1 MLGLFCFVR
10 LTCFSFLTSLGK
22 HRFLR
27 KSNITGAWR
36 FSFDFSLPFLLQTC
50 FLFILKS
57 NISAMRFIYH
67 QTSFH
72 VAKIWPCAT
81 VWYNVCGRAP
91 FLWKRKDVVWQDIC
105 RERKSPLFC
114 VFFLLEYVLIWPQVS
129 CHESI
134 NLSESWLRREELER
148 TLRGRRKPGGVLP
161 IYTCNLKGK
170 GLAAL
175 TSPHSRAHSIG
186 SLGKL

>member
-1 MLGLFCFVR
+1 MLRLFCFVR
-10 LTCFSFLTSLGK
+10 LTFFSFLTCLGK

-57 NISAMRFIYH
+57 NISAMRFIHH

-81 VWYNVCGRAP
+81 CVGARPSCGKEKMWYGKTFVASGSRRY
-91 FLWKRKDVVWQDIC
+91 F
-105 RERKSPLFC
+105 
-114 VFFLLEYVLIWPQVS
+114 VFSSCWNTFWSGHRFPVTNLLTCQNPD
-129 CHESI
+129 
-134 NLSESWLRREELER
+134 RREELER
-148 TLRGRRKPGGVLP
+148 ALGGGGGGGGLLP

-170 GLAAL
+170 GL
-175 TSPHSRAHSIG
+175 
-186 SLGKL
+186 KL

>member
-1 MLGLFCFVR
+1 MLRLFCFVR
-10 LTCFSFLTSLGK
+10 LTFFSFLTCLGK

-57 NISAMRFIYH
+57 NISAMRFIHH

-81 VWYNVCGRAP
+81 VLYNVCGRAP

-114 VFFLLEYVLIWPQVS
+114 VFFLLECVLIWPQVS

-134 NLSESWLRREELER
+134 NLSKSWLRREELER
-148 TLRGRRKPGGVLP
+148 ALGGGGREAGYYL
-161 IYTCNLKGK
+161 YTP
-170 GLAAL
+170 A
-175 TSPHSRAHSIG
+175 T
-186 SLGKL
+186 